1 MGDEGEASVIKTDG
15 LLSFSLSSTEHV
27 NPGIVG
33 MKCFYS
39 QNCEVVRGRRKA
51 HCQCVLFGT
60 SKCFLIKF

>member
-15 LLSFSLSSTEHV
+15 LLSISLSSTEHV